1 MIISLDKFKNSGSNS
16 GSGNGGSGKY
26 VVTDGTRFALS
37 TWETIPEELD
47 FSQVTD
53 FSGKF
58 IQATNLKTGLYLDD
72 WSKAVDCS
80 TMYQMCSNL
89 ESVPDMNTS
98 NCIGFMKTF
107 QGTSIVNAPNID
119 VSNAI
124 RVDFMFDSCPNL
136 TRIGVLDTAHLT
148 NPATFKQLC
157 TFCPNLTT
165 IEGIDF
171 SGLTAAPILFHQ
183 NDSLTNI
190 TVNGSIS
197 FSWLQYGFGE
207 LPNLSEDSVISIL
220 SAMARC
226 NNPEETKQM
235 NILYNYDYGTDIS
248 AINAVMEECRSKGW
262 FIGGIQMKVPYVII
276 DSVSSEVEP
285 GGTVEVAYSVTN
297 DFDHFIALD
306 KITLHIYDDYG
317 YEKDFNIESASDT
330 IFLSDSDLKD
340 PFFRTYVVYGGQQ
353 YSGSEYSYTRL
364 EQTEPEEPE
373 GGETKFSFWVKTEEV
388 NPGDTVCINYEIT
401 NYDNLGFAPIMLIVN
416 NDGADYI
423 EPITIKD
430 SMGYVDI
437 TDNPDYEPQC
447 TIALC
452 NPDSGEPIYETTLYW
467 KRLDGSSGG
476 SSGSDSVFNSE
487 VDTAA
492 FGDPTNAIPV
502 SFTEFAAAEPSNEQW
517 YELTGVIRR
526 CPRVEDGILILDDPT
541 GEYTVDEPHVN
552 LWPLEGSSGIFI
564 NGITTELIGGMD
576 MSFEVVFPGDG
587 STITIRTLRHTT
599 DADYDAHGLGT
610 VPEGS
615 IIGGKFNSPCA
626 ILIEG
631 GKIPEEP
638 TVNIEDGEYV
648 IVSSDNYLLSAEV
661 NNNRLNAVQGYT
673 FVNPD
678 TSLAFDPLMNPD
690 TSIITDDKLKWTI
703 SKDGNMYYIYNLNT
717 GDKMYLAWDGGNY
730 AHTQATNYGLYINA
744 DIDNEGRYKISIID
758 NEEGRFLQKNSN
770 NPFFA
775 FYKEGQKGSVYLI
788 KIS

>member
-1 MIISLDKFKNSGSNS
+1 MIISLDKFKND

-53 FSGKF
+53 FSGMF
-58 IQATNLKTGLYLDD
+58 LQATHLKTGLYLDD

-98 NCIGFMKTF
+98 NCRGFMKTF
-107 QGTSIVNAPNID
+107 QGTSIVKAPNID

-148 NPATFKQLC
+148 NPATFAQLC

-171 SGLTAAPILFHQ
+171 SGLTTAPIVFHQ
-183 NDSLTNI
+183 NDSLANI

-226 NNPEETKQM
+226 NNPEEIKQM
-235 NILYNYDYGTDIS
+235 NLLYNYDYGTDIS
-248 AINAVMEECRSKGW
+248 AINTVMEECRSKGW

-285 GGTVEVAYSVTN
+285 GGTVEVAYSVA

-317 YEKDFNIESASDT
+317 YEKDFNIDSASDT

-340 PFFRTYVVYGGQQ
+340 PFFRTSVTYGGQH
-353 YSGSEYSYTRL
+353 YTGSEYSYTRL
-364 EQTEPEEPE
+364 EQTEPEEPDS
-373 GGETKFSFWVKTEEV
+373 GEPEFNFWLDKEEV
-388 NPGDTVCINYEIT
+388 NAGDTVCIMYEIT
-401 NYDNLGFAPIMLIVN
+401 NYDNLGFAPIMVIVT
-416 NDGADYI
+416 NDGVDYI
-423 EPITIKD
+423 EPTAIKD
-430 SMGYVDI
+430 SVGYVDI
-437 TDNPDYEPQC
+437 TDNPVYKPEC
-447 TIALC
+447 IIALC
-452 NPDSGEPIYETTLYW
+452 NPESGEPFYETTLYW
-467 KRLDGSSGG
+467 NRLGGNGS
-476 SSGSDSVFNSE
+476 SVFNSE
-487 VDTAA
+487 VDTNAY
-492 FGDPTNAIPV
+492 GDPTYAIPV
-502 SFTEFAAAEPSNEQW
+502 SFTEFAAAEPSKEQW
-517 YELTGVIRR
+517 YELTGVIRS
-526 CPRVEDGILILDDPT
+526 CHRVEDGILILNDPT

-552 LWPLEGSSGIFI
+552 LWPLEGKPGIFI

-576 MSFEVVFPGDG
+576 MSFGDVFPGDG
-587 STITIRTLRHTT
+587 LKITIRTLRHTT

-610 VPEGS
+610 VPKGS

-626 ILIEG
+626 ILV
-631 GKIPEEP
+631 PNDEE
-638 TVNIEDGEYV
+638 
-648 IVSSDNYLLSAEV
+648 S
-661 NNNRLNAVQGYT
+661 
-673 FVNPD
+673 
-678 TSLAFDPLMNPD
+678 
-690 TSIITDDKLKWTI
+690 
-703 SKDGNMYYIYNLNT
+703 
-717 GDKMYLAWDGGNY
+717 
-730 AHTQATNYGLYINA
+730 
-744 DIDNEGRYKISIID
+744 
-758 NEEGRFLQKNSN
+758 
-770 NPFFA
+770 
-775 FYKEGQKGSVYLI
+775 
-788 KIS
+788 

>member
-1 MIISLDKFKNSGSNS
+1 MIISLDKFKNSGSN
-16 GSGNGGSGKY
+16 GGSSDGGTGKHN
-26 VVTDGTRFALS
+26 VACGTKFALS
-37 TWETIPEELD
+37 SWETIPEEFD

-53 FSGKF
+53 FSGMF
-58 IQATNLKTGLYLDD
+58 LQATHLKTGLYLDD
-72 WSKAVDCS
+72 WSKADDCS
-80 TMYQMCSNL
+80 TMYQACSSL

-98 NCIGFMKTF
+98 NCRGFMKTF
-107 QGTSIVNAPNID
+107 QGSSIVNAPNID

-124 RVDFMFDSCPNL
+124 RVDFMFDNCPNL

-148 NPATFKQLC
+148 APTAFAQLC
-157 TFCPNLTT
+157 TFCPKLTT

-190 TVNGSIS
+190 TINGSIS
-197 FSWLQYGFGE
+197 FSWFQYGFGE

-248 AINAVMEECRSKGW
+248 AIMPLMEECRSKGW

-430 SMGYVDI
+430 NMGYVDI
-437 TDNPDYEPQC
+437 TDNPDYKAEC
-447 TIALC
+447 YITLS
-452 NPDSGEPIYETTLYW
+452 NPDSGEPIFETTLYW
-467 KRLDGSSGG
+467 NRLE
-476 SSGSDSVFNSE
+476 NE
-487 VDTAA
+487 
-492 FGDPTNAIPV
+492 
-502 SFTEFAAAEPSNEQW
+502 EPE
-517 YELTGVIRR
+517 
-526 CPRVEDGILILDDPT
+526 
-541 GEYTVDEPHVN
+541 
-552 LWPLEGSSGIFI
+552 
-564 NGITTELIGGMD
+564 
-576 MSFEVVFPGDG
+576 
-587 STITIRTLRHTT
+587 
-599 DADYDAHGLGT
+599 
-610 VPEGS
+610 
-615 IIGGKFNSPCA
+615 
-626 ILIEG
+626 
-631 GKIPEEP
+631 PEEP
-638 TVNIEDGEYV
+638 ENPEQPNVPANGIYESDSAFVCTTDDDINE
-648 IVSSDNYLLSAEV
+648 VSSLGETTINGEAVTGFKLGSGDNTGYFKSGVVSVSGDKYLNFYAVAWKGKKATLYIRVDGGETTSFE
-661 NNNRLNAVQGYT
+661 LNAHVGATSTPPYT
-673 FVNPD
+673 ALTAEAQDHYSVLLEGLTA
-678 TSLAFDPLMNPD
+678 TSTIEFSTDESFSVVSTAYKGRAIVFGMKLADEAN
-690 TSIITDDKLKWTI
+690 
-703 SKDGNMYYIYNLNT
+703 G
-717 GDKMYLAWDGGNY
+717 
-730 AHTQATNYGLYINA
+730 
-744 DIDNEGRYKISIID
+744 NEGGS
-758 NEEGRFLQKNSN
+758 E
-770 NPFFA
+770 NPTPESEA
-775 FYKEGQKGSVYLI
+775 
-788 KIS
+788 